1 MQLIW
6 KDEWEK
12 IYLASV
18 RFRDRFEI
26 DLLSV

>member
-1 MQLIW
+1 MQFIW

-12 IYLASV
+12 IYLASI
-18 RFRDRFEI
+18 RCRDRFEI